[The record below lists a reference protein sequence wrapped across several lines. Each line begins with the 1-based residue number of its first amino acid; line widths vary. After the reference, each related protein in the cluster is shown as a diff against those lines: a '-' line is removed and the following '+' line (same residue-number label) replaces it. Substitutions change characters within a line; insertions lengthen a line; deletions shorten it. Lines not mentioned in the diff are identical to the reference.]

1 MSTTLTLTANKSAA
15 VTKAWGGSNVHSG
28 DIFNLP
34 WYKFSD
40 NTNYAYYDIFV
51 GFASAASSYRFR
63 PITSGQ
69 LNLTFNGSNAIGR
82 MYLHTLAE
90 SFSEESV
97 SYDNEPA
104 TSEVYSVAS
113 KAFTSAVS
121 LQSWAQ
127 VLESAAIKNILSYGL
142 RLQSGFSKDLSTQDA
157 AFLLCSSRHA
167 TTPPTLA
174 ITFGDADAVPVAI
187 NTTPAAAA
195 VVNRAAPI
203 LFAADV
209 SHGSAITIEQL
220 APTSAT
226 LQYRKKSASSYST
239 ATATV
244 SGTSAACTLPANTL
258 TDSGAYEF
266 RFVGTT
272 NSGASFTTA
281 WQEFSSVD
289 TIPVATPL
297 SPDSS
302 LEDGTQAI
310 AFRWMHN
317 NESGSAQT
325 KAELQ
330 KSADGSTWT
339 TLGIVTG
346 AANEYAAPAGTF
358 TSGTWYWRVRTYNL
372 DGAAGEWSDALSFVV
387 VAGPTK
393 PVIVVKDASPRPLI
407 NWQTSE
413 QSAYQLQLDDI
424 IDHTE
429 YGSEKTWH
437 CPVYLDDGAHT
448 FRVRSQNS
456 YGLWSEWGSAT
467 FTVSH
472 TASGAVVLTVDAD
485 HRAELSWSYAGSW
498 TEFVVYRDGVAI
510 AKTTDYSYTD
520 DYSVGT
526 VRYQV
531 RVCASD
537 GTYNYSLSNE
547 VTVSVMPET
556 VMLSALGSGK
566 WLFLRLSTAQ
576 HRTNTIKASRTF
588 SLTHLSGRK
597 FPEAELTEFC
607 DRSISVSYAT
617 DDEAEKAALEALM
630 GSPVCLKTP
639 GGKMVIGIL
648 DTLSETESMFYSSYN
663 FAVSQMHYPEEVD
676 LDA

>member
-1 MSTTLTLTANKSAA
+1 MSVGTSRHSSPPQLVVTFDDNNVKPSLTTPSPASGVRLDRTVALPFSTHLAPSSVTTLKSLTAASGKFEYRVKGASTLTTIN
-15 VTKAWGGSNVHSG
+15 VTPSSVDGS
-28 DIFNLP
+28 
-34 WYKFSD
+34 
-40 NTNYAYYDIFV
+40 
-51 GFASAASSYRFR
+51 
-63 PITSGQ
+63 
-69 LNLTFNGSNAIGR
+69 
-82 MYLHTLAE
+82 
-90 SFSEESV
+90 
-97 SYDNEPA
+97 
-104 TSEVYSVAS
+104 
-113 KAFTSAVS
+113 
-121 LQSWAQ
+121 
-127 VLESAAIKNILSYGL
+127 LSY
-142 RLQSGFSKDLSTQDA
+142 
-157 AFLLCSSRHA
+157 
-167 TTPPTLA
+167 
-174 ITFGDADAVPVAI
+174 
-187 NTTPAAAA
+187 
-195 VVNRAAPI
+195 
-203 LFAADV
+203 
-209 SHGSAITIEQL
+209 
-220 APTSAT
+220 
-226 LQYRKKSASSYST
+226 T
-239 ATATV
+239 A
-244 SGTSAACTLPANTL
+244 PANTFAAGEYEYRFTV
-258 TDSGAYEF
+258 TDNLGQ
-266 RFVGTT
+266 T
-272 NSGASFTTA
+272 ASTA
-281 WQEFSSVD
+281 WSSFDTRD

-310 AFRWMHN
+310 TFRWMHS
-317 NESGSAQT
+317 NESGSPPT
-325 KAELQ
+325 GAELQ
-330 KSADGSTWT
+330 KSSDGSAWT
-339 TLGIVTG
+339 TFLKRTTSTIG
-346 AANEYAAPAGTF
+346 YKCPAGTF

-372 DGAAGEWSDALSFVV
+372 DGVAGEWSDALSFVV

-413 QSAYQLQLDDI
+413 QSAYQLQLDEI
-424 IDHTE
+424 IDVTE
-429 YGSEKTWH
+429 YGSEKTWR
-437 CPVYLDDGAHT
+437 CPIYLDDGAHT
-448 FRVRSQNS
+448 FRVRSQNN

-472 TASGAVVLTVDAD
+472 SPYVAKVTLVVDAD

-498 TEFVVYRDGVAI
+498 TEFVIYRNGVAI

-531 RVCASD
+531 RACASD

-566 WLFLRLSTAQ
+566 WLFLKLSTAQ
-576 HRTNTIKASRTF
+576 HRTNTIKASRAF

-648 DTLSETESMFYSSYN
+648 DTLSETESMFYSSYS
-663 FAVSQMHYPEEVD
+663 FAVSQMLYPEEVD

>member
-15 VTKAWGGSNVHSG
+15 VTQTWGGSNVHTG
-28 DIFNLP
+28 DVFNLP
-34 WYKFSD
+34 WHLD
-40 NTNYAYYDIFV
+40 ITATNRASYDIYV
-51 GFASAASSYRFR
+51 GFSAVAQAYRFK
-63 PITSGQ
+63 PIETGI
-69 LNLTFNGSNAIGR
+69 LTLTYNGDNAIGTITV
-82 MYLHTLAE
+82 YPLNE

-97 SYDNEPA
+97 SYNAKP
-104 TSEVYSVAS
+104 S
-113 KAFTSAVS
+113 KDAYAALRSFTSAVS
-121 LQSWAQ
+121 LQSWSAKIKA
-127 VLESAAIKNILSYGL
+127 AAIKAA
-142 RLQSGFSKDLSTQDA
+142 LQHGIDIEATFGRDLSTQDA

-167 TTPPTLA
+167 STPPTLA

-195 VVNRAAPI
+195 VVNRAAPV

-209 SHGSAITIEQL
+209 SQGSAITIEQL

-244 SGTSAACTLPANTL
+244 SGTSVSCTLPANTL

-272 NSGASFTTA
+272 NSSASFTTD

-310 AFRWMHN
+310 TFRWTHS

-330 KSADGSTWT
+330 KSADGSTWA
-339 TLGIVTG
+339 TLGTVTG

-358 TSGTWYWRVRTYNL
+358 SSGTWYWRVRTYNL

-413 QSAYQLQLDDI
+413 QSAYQLQLDGI
-424 IDHTE
+424 IDVTE
-429 YGSEKTWH
+429 YGSEKTWR

-472 TASGAVVLTVDAD
+472 TAGGAIALTVDAD

-531 RVCASD
+531 RACASD

-556 VMLSALGSGK
+556 VMLSALGSGE

-588 SLTHLSGRK
+588 SLTHLSGRR

-607 DRSISVSYAT
+607 DRSISVSYAA
-617 DDEAEKAALEALM
+617 DDVAEKTALEALM

-648 DTLSETESMFYSSYN
+648 DTLSETESMFYSSYS

>member
-15 VTKAWGGSNVHSG
+15 ISRTSSNAAT
-28 DIFNLP
+28 DFNDHTSATVDLS
-34 WYKFSD
+34 WNLSRVD
-40 NTNYAYYDIFV
+40 TNYLLA
-51 GFASAASSYRFR
+51 GFPAVAASYDYK
-63 PITSGQ
+63 PILRAVVKAYLSCDTDYTMAATKKVWVEGVTSDWDESSVTSRKV
-69 LNLTFNGSNAIGR
+69 TFAPGSGFVSVAGGAAGV
-82 MYLHTLAE
+82 YQFSAL
-90 SFSEESV
+90 SEESARYV
-97 SYDNEPA
+97 LLHGCAIHSYSAQMWYLSVGTSRHSSPPQLLITFDDSNVQPKLTTPA
-104 TSEVYSVAS
+104 PAS
-113 KAFTSAVS
+113 GVRLNKA
-121 LQSWAQ
+121 
-127 VLESAAIKNILSYGL
+127 AAIKFSTSFAQSDVFTIKSLTPASGTFEYRLKGASSSTTAAATISSTILSY
-142 RLQSGFSKDLSTQDA
+142 
-157 AFLLCSSRHA
+157 
-167 TTPPTLA
+167 
-174 ITFGDADAVPVAI
+174 
-187 NTTPAAAA
+187 
-195 VVNRAAPI
+195 
-203 LFAADV
+203 
-209 SHGSAITIEQL
+209 
-220 APTSAT
+220 
-226 LQYRKKSASSYST
+226 T
-239 ATATV
+239 A
-244 SGTSAACTLPANTL
+244 PANTFAAGEYEYRFTV
-258 TDSGAYEF
+258 TDNLGQ
-266 RFVGTT
+266 T
-272 NSGASFTTA
+272 ASTA
-281 WQEFSSVD
+281 WSVFD
-289 TIPVATPL
+289 TRDTVSTAAADEP
-297 SPDSS
+297 SGS
-302 LEDGTQAI
+302 LCDGDQPI
-310 AFRWMHN
+310 SFRWTHI

-339 TLGIVTG
+339 ALTTVTG
-346 AANEYAAPAGTF
+346 SVNEYSAPAGTF
-358 TSGTWYWRVRTYNL
+358 ASGTWFWRVRTYNL
-372 DGAAGEWSDALSFVV
+372 DNAAGAWSDAASFVTV
-387 VAGPTK
+387 SAPSTPK
-393 PVIVVKDASPRPLI
+393 VIVQASPRPLI
-407 NWQTSE
+407 TWQTNE
-413 QSAYQLQLDDI
+413 QSAYQIQLDTAVDTT
-424 IDHTE
+424 D
-429 YGSEKTWH
+429 YGSGKSWRS
-437 CPVYLDDGAHT
+437 PVYLDDGLHVA
-448 FRVRSQNS
+448 RVRVQNS
-456 YGLWSEWGSAT
+456 YGVWSEWGSAT

-472 TASGAVVLTVDAD
+472 TAGGAIVLTVDAD

-510 AKTTDYSYTD
+510 AKTTDDSYTD

-531 RVCASD
+531 RACASD

-648 DTLSETESMFYSSYN
+648 DTLSETESMFYSSYT

>member
-15 VTKAWGGSNVHSG
+15 VTKVWGSNNVHSG

-40 NTNYAYYDIFV
+40 NTNYTYYDIFV
-51 GFASAASSYRFR
+51 GFASAAAAYRFK
-63 PITSGQ
+63 PITAGQ
-69 LNLTFNGSNAIGR
+69 LDVTFNGSNAIGR
-82 MYLHTLAE
+82 FYLFTLAE
-90 SFSEESV
+90 SFSEDSV
-97 SYDNEPA
+97 SYDDEPSA
-104 TSEVYSVAS
+104 FETSSVAS

-127 VLESAAIKNILSYGL
+127 TLNSAAVKRIALNGL
-142 RLQSGFSKDLSTQDA
+142 KLNSSFKYDLSTQDA

-167 TTPPTLA
+167 STPPTLA
-174 ITFGDADAVPVAI
+174 ITFGDADAVPVAA
-187 NTTPAAAA
+187 NTTPAAGA
-195 VVNRAAPI
+195 VVNRAAPV

-209 SHGSAITIEQL
+209 SQGSAVTLEQL

-226 LQYRKKSASSYST
+226 LQYRKKSASSYS
-239 ATATV
+239 AAAATV
-244 SGTSAACTLPANTL
+244 SGTSASCTLPANTL

-272 NSGASFTTA
+272 NSGASFTTD

-310 AFRWMHN
+310 TFRWTHS

-330 KSADGSTWT
+330 KSADGSAWT
-339 TLGIVTG
+339 TLGTVTG
-346 AANEYAAPAGTF
+346 ASNEYAAPAGTF

-372 DGAAGEWSDALSFVV
+372 DGAAGEWSAALSFVV

-393 PVIVVKDASPRPLI
+393 PAIVVKDASPRPLI

-424 IDHTE
+424 IDVTE
-429 YGSEKTWH
+429 YGSEKTWR

-472 TASGAVVLTVDAD
+472 TASGSVVLTVDAD

-531 RVCASD
+531 RACASD

-576 HRTNTIKASRTF
+576 HRTNTIKASRAF

-617 DDEAEKAALEALM
+617 DDETEKAALEALM

-648 DTLSETESMFYSSYN
+648 DTLSETESMFYSSYS
-663 FAVSQMHYPEEVD
+663 FAINQMHYPEEVD

>member
-15 VTKAWGGSNVHSG
+15 ISRTSSNAATDFNNHTSTMVDLSWNLGRVDTNYLLAGFPAVAAAYDYKPILHAVVKAYLRCDTDYTTSATKKVWVESVTSDWDEASVTSRKVAFAPGSGFVSVPGGAAGVYQFSALSKESARYALLHGCAIHSYSAPLWYLSVGTSRYSSPPQLLITFDDSNVQPK
-28 DIFNLP
+28 L
-34 WYKFSD
+34 
-40 NTNYAYYDIFV
+40 
-51 GFASAASSYRFR
+51 
-63 PITSGQ
+63 
-69 LNLTFNGSNAIGR
+69 
-82 MYLHTLAE
+82 
-90 SFSEESV
+90 
-97 SYDNEPA
+97 
-104 TSEVYSVAS
+104 
-113 KAFTSAVS
+113 
-121 LQSWAQ
+121 
-127 VLESAAIKNILSYGL
+127 
-142 RLQSGFSKDLSTQDA
+142 
-157 AFLLCSSRHA
+157 
-167 TTPPTLA
+167 TTPAPASGVRLNKASA
-174 ITFGDADAVPVAI
+174 ITFSTSLVQSSAFTLK
-187 NTTPAAAA
+187 NLTPASGTFEYRLKGASSTTTAAA
-195 VVNRAAPI
+195 
-203 LFAADV
+203 
-209 SHGSAITIEQL
+209 TI
-220 APTSAT
+220 
-226 LQYRKKSASSYST
+226 SSTTISYT
-239 ATATV
+239 A
-244 SGTSAACTLPANTL
+244 PANTFAAGEYEYRFSV
-258 TDSGAYEF
+258 TDNLGQTVY
-266 RFVGTT
+266 
-272 NSGASFTTA
+272 TA
-281 WQEFSSVD
+281 WSSFD
-289 TIPVATPL
+289 TRDTVSTAMADEPSGNL
-297 SPDSS
+297 
-302 LEDGTQAI
+302 LDGDQPISFHWTHI
-310 AFRWMHN
+310 

-339 TLGIVTG
+339 ALTTVPG
-346 AANEYAAPAGTF
+346 AANEYSAPAGTF
-358 TSGTWYWRVRTYNL
+358 ASGTWFWRVRTYNL
-372 DGAAGEWSDALSFVV
+372 DNAAGEWSDAASFVTV
-387 VAGPTK
+387 SAPSTPK
-393 PVIVVKDASPRPLI
+393 VIVQASPRPLI
-407 NWQTSE
+407 TWQTNE
-413 QSAYQLQLDDI
+413 QSAYQIQLDTAVDTT
-424 IDHTE
+424 D
-429 YGSEKTWH
+429 YGSGKSWRS
-437 CPVYLDDGAHT
+437 PVYLDDGLHVA
-448 FRVRSQNS
+448 RVHVQNS
-456 YGLWSEWGSAT
+456 YGVWSEWGSAT

-485 HRAELSWSYAGSW
+485 HRADLSWSYAGSW

-531 RVCASD
+531 RACASD

-617 DDEAEKAALEALM
+617 DDEDEKAALEALM

-648 DTLSETESMFYSSYN
+648 DTLSETESMFYSSYS

>member
-15 VTKAWGGSNVHSG
+15 ISRTSSNAATDFNDHTSEMVDLSWNLGRVDTNYLLAGFPSVAASYDYKPILRAVVKAYLSCDTDYTTSATKKVWVESVTSDWDEASVTSRKVAFAPGSGFVSVPGGAAGVYQFSALSKESARYALLHGCAIHSYSAPLWYLSVGTSRYSSPPQLLITFDDSNVQPK
-28 DIFNLP
+28 L
-34 WYKFSD
+34 
-40 NTNYAYYDIFV
+40 
-51 GFASAASSYRFR
+51 
-63 PITSGQ
+63 
-69 LNLTFNGSNAIGR
+69 
-82 MYLHTLAE
+82 
-90 SFSEESV
+90 
-97 SYDNEPA
+97 
-104 TSEVYSVAS
+104 
-113 KAFTSAVS
+113 
-121 LQSWAQ
+121 
-127 VLESAAIKNILSYGL
+127 
-142 RLQSGFSKDLSTQDA
+142 
-157 AFLLCSSRHA
+157 
-167 TTPPTLA
+167 TTPAPVSGVRLNKASA
-174 ITFGDADAVPVAI
+174 ITFSTSLVQSDVFTI
-187 NTTPAAAA
+187 KRLTPASGTFEYRLKGASSTTTAAA
-195 VVNRAAPI
+195 TISSTTISYTAPANT
-203 LFAADV
+203 FAA
-209 SHGSAITIEQL
+209 GEYE
-220 APTSAT
+220 
-226 LQYRKKSASSYST
+226 YRFSVTDNLGQTVYTAWSSFDTRDTVPT
-239 ATATV
+239 ATADEP
-244 SGTSAACTLPANTL
+244 SGNLL
-258 TDSGAYEF
+258 
-266 RFVGTT
+266 
-272 NSGASFTTA
+272 
-281 WQEFSSVD
+281 
-289 TIPVATPL
+289 
-297 SPDSS
+297 
-302 LEDGTQAI
+302 DGDQPI
-310 AFRWMHN
+310 SFRWTHI

-339 TLGIVTG
+339 ALTTVTG
-346 AANEYAAPAGTF
+346 SANEYSAPAGTF
-358 TSGTWYWRVRTYNL
+358 ASGTWFWRVRTYNL
-372 DGAAGEWSDALSFVV
+372 DNAAGAWSDAASFVTV
-387 VAGPTK
+387 SAPSAPK
-393 PVIVVKDASPRPLI
+393 VIVQASPRPLI
-407 NWQTSE
+407 TWQTNE
-413 QSAYQLQLDDI
+413 QSAYQIQLDTAVDTT
-424 IDHTE
+424 D
-429 YGSEKTWH
+429 YGSGKSWRS
-437 CPVYLDDGAHT
+437 PVYLDDGLHVA
-448 FRVRSQNS
+448 RVRVQNS
-456 YGLWSEWGSAT
+456 FGVWSEWGSAT

-531 RVCASD
+531 RACASD

-617 DDEAEKAALEALM
+617 DDEDEKAALEALM

>member
-15 VTKAWGGSNVHSG
+15 ISRTSSNAATDFNDHTSAMVDLSWNLGRVDTHYLLAGFPAVAASYDYKPILRAVVKAYLSCDTDYTTAATKKVWVEGVTSDWEETSVTSRKVAFAPGSGFVSVPGGAAGVYQFSALSNESARYALLYGCAIHSYSAPLWYLSVGTSRYSSPPQLLITFDDSNVQPK
-28 DIFNLP
+28 L
-34 WYKFSD
+34 
-40 NTNYAYYDIFV
+40 
-51 GFASAASSYRFR
+51 
-63 PITSGQ
+63 
-69 LNLTFNGSNAIGR
+69 
-82 MYLHTLAE
+82 
-90 SFSEESV
+90 
-97 SYDNEPA
+97 
-104 TSEVYSVAS
+104 
-113 KAFTSAVS
+113 
-121 LQSWAQ
+121 
-127 VLESAAIKNILSYGL
+127 
-142 RLQSGFSKDLSTQDA
+142 
-157 AFLLCSSRHA
+157 
-167 TTPPTLA
+167 TTPSPASGVRLNKASA
-174 ITFGDADAVPVAI
+174 ITFSTSLVQSSAFTLKNLTAVSGTFEYRLKNASP
-187 NTTPAAAA
+187 TTTAAATISSTMISYT
-195 VVNRAAPI
+195 APANT
-203 LFAADV
+203 FAA
-209 SHGSAITIEQL
+209 GEYE
-220 APTSAT
+220 
-226 LQYRKKSASSYST
+226 YRFSVTDNLGQTAYTAWSSFDTRDTVPT
-239 ATATV
+239 ATADEP
-244 SGTSAACTLPANTL
+244 SGNLL
-258 TDSGAYEF
+258 
-266 RFVGTT
+266 
-272 NSGASFTTA
+272 
-281 WQEFSSVD
+281 
-289 TIPVATPL
+289 
-297 SPDSS
+297 
-302 LEDGTQAI
+302 DGDQPI
-310 AFRWMHN
+310 SFRWTHI

-339 TLGIVTG
+339 ALTTVTG
-346 AANEYAAPAGTF
+346 SANEYSAPAGTF
-358 TSGTWYWRVRTYNL
+358 ASGTWFWRVRTYNL
-372 DGAAGEWSDALSFVV
+372 DNAAGEWSDAASFVTV
-387 VAGPTK
+387 SAPSTPK
-393 PVIVVKDASPRPLI
+393 VIVQASPRPLI
-407 NWQTSE
+407 TWQTNE
-413 QSAYQLQLDDI
+413 QSAYQIQLDTAVDTT
-424 IDHTE
+424 D
-429 YGSEKTWH
+429 YGSGKSWRS
-437 CPVYLDDGAHT
+437 PVYLDDGLHVA
-448 FRVRSQNS
+448 RVRVQNS

-531 RVCASD
+531 RACASD
-537 GTYNYSLSNE
+537 GIYNYSLSNE

-648 DTLSETESMFYSSYN
+648 DTLSETESMFYSSYS

>member
-15 VTKAWGGSNVHSG
+15 ISRTSSNAAT
-28 DIFNLP
+28 DFNDHTSAMVDLS
-34 WYKFSD
+34 WNLGRVDTHYLL
-40 NTNYAYYDIFV
+40 A
-51 GFASAASSYRFR
+51 GFPAVAASYDYK
-63 PITSGQ
+63 PILRAVVKAYLSCDTDYTTAATKKVWVEGVTSDWDEASV
-69 LNLTFNGSNAIGR
+69 TSRKVAFAPGSGFVSVPGGAAGV
-82 MYLHTLAE
+82 YQFSAL
-90 SFSEESV
+90 SEESARHV
-97 SYDNEPA
+97 LLHGCAIHSYSA
-104 TSEVYSVAS
+104 QMWYLSVGTSRYSS
-113 KAFTSAVS
+113 PP
-121 LQSWAQ
+121 Q
-127 VLESAAIKNILSYGL
+127 
-142 RLQSGFSKDLSTQDA
+142 
-157 AFLLCSSRHA
+157 LLITFDDSNVQPKL
-167 TTPPTLA
+167 TTPAPASGVRLNKASA
-174 ITFGDADAVPVAI
+174 ITFSTSLVQSDVFTI
-187 NTTPAAAA
+187 KSLTPASGTFEYRLKGASSSTTAAA
-195 VVNRAAPI
+195 TISSTTISYTAPANT
-203 LFAADV
+203 FAA
-209 SHGSAITIEQL
+209 GEYE
-220 APTSAT
+220 
-226 LQYRKKSASSYST
+226 YRFTVTDNLGQTVYTAWSSFDTRDTVPT
-239 ATATV
+239 ATADEP
-244 SGTSAACTLPANTL
+244 SGNLL
-258 TDSGAYEF
+258 
-266 RFVGTT
+266 
-272 NSGASFTTA
+272 
-281 WQEFSSVD
+281 
-289 TIPVATPL
+289 
-297 SPDSS
+297 
-302 LEDGTQAI
+302 DGDQPI
-310 AFRWMHN
+310 SFRWTHI

-339 TLGIVTG
+339 ALTTVTG
-346 AANEYAAPAGTF
+346 SVNEYSAPAGTF
-358 TSGTWYWRVRTYNL
+358 ASGTWFWRVRTYNL
-372 DGAAGEWSDALSFVV
+372 DNAAGAWSDAASFVTV
-387 VAGPTK
+387 SAPSTPK
-393 PVIVVKDASPRPLI
+393 VIVQASPRPLI
-407 NWQTSE
+407 TWQTNE
-413 QSAYQLQLDDI
+413 QSAYQIQLDTAVGTTD
-424 IDHTE
+424 
-429 YGSEKTWH
+429 YGSGKSWRS
-437 CPVYLDDGAHT
+437 PIYLDDGLHVA
-448 FRVRSQNS
+448 RVRVQNS
-456 YGLWSEWGSAT
+456 YGVWSEWGSAT

-531 RVCASD
+531 RACASD

-588 SLTHLSGRK
+588 SLTHLSGRR

-648 DTLSETESMFYSSYN
+648 DTLSETESMFYSSYT

-676 LDA
+676 LDV

>member
-15 VTKAWGGSNVHSG
+15 ISRTSSNAAT
-28 DIFNLP
+28 DFNDHTSATVDLS
-34 WYKFSD
+34 WNLSRVD
-40 NTNYAYYDIFV
+40 TNYLLA
-51 GFASAASSYRFR
+51 GFPAVAASYNYK
-63 PITSGQ
+63 PILRAVVKAYLSCDTDYTMAATKKVWVESVTSDWDEASV
-69 LNLTFNGSNAIGR
+69 TSRKVAFAPGSGFVSVPGGAAGV
-82 MYLHTLAE
+82 YQFSAL
-90 SFSEESV
+90 SEESARHV
-97 SYDNEPA
+97 LLHGCAIHSYSALMWYLSVGTSRYSSPPQLLITFDDSNVQPSLITPSPA
-104 TSEVYSVAS
+104 SGVRLNKAS
-113 KAFTSAVS
+113 
-121 LQSWAQ
+121 
-127 VLESAAIKNILSYGL
+127 
-142 RLQSGFSKDLSTQDA
+142 
-157 AFLLCSSRHA
+157 
-167 TTPPTLA
+167 A
-174 ITFGDADAVPVAI
+174 ITFSTSLVQSSAFTLKNLTAVSGTFEYRLKGASSI
-187 NTTPAAAA
+187 TTAAATISSTTISYT
-195 VVNRAAPI
+195 APANT
-203 LFAADV
+203 FAA
-209 SHGSAITIEQL
+209 GEYE
-220 APTSAT
+220 
-226 LQYRKKSASSYST
+226 YRFSVTDNLGQTASTGWSSFDTRDTVPT
-239 ATATV
+239 ATADEP
-244 SGTSAACTLPANTL
+244 SGNLL
-258 TDSGAYEF
+258 
-266 RFVGTT
+266 
-272 NSGASFTTA
+272 
-281 WQEFSSVD
+281 
-289 TIPVATPL
+289 
-297 SPDSS
+297 
-302 LEDGTQAI
+302 DGDQPI
-310 AFRWMHN
+310 SFRWTHI

-339 TLGIVTG
+339 ALTTVTG
-346 AANEYAAPAGTF
+346 SANEYSAPAGTF
-358 TSGTWYWRVRTYNL
+358 ASGTWFWRVRTYNL
-372 DGAAGEWSDALSFVV
+372 DNAAGAWSDAASFVTV
-387 VAGPTK
+387 SAPSTPK
-393 PVIVVKDASPRPLI
+393 VIVQASPRPLI
-407 NWQTSE
+407 TWQTNE
-413 QSAYQLQLDDI
+413 QSAYQIQLDTAVGTTD
-424 IDHTE
+424 
-429 YGSEKTWH
+429 YGSGKSWRS
-437 CPVYLDDGAHT
+437 PIYFNDGLHVA
-448 FRVRSQNS
+448 RVRVQNS
-456 YGLWSEWGSAT
+456 YGVWSEWGSAT

-472 TASGAVVLTVDAD
+472 TAGGAVVLTVDAD

-510 AKTTDYSYTD
+510 AKTTDDSYTD

-531 RVCASD
+531 RACASD

-648 DTLSETESMFYSSYN
+648 DTLSETESMFYSSYT

>member
-15 VTKAWGGSNVHSG
+15 VAKVWGDTNVHTG
-28 DIFNLP
+28 DVFDFP
-34 WYKFSD
+34 WYSD
-40 NTNYAYYDIFV
+40 DSTYPDAAYYIYL
-51 GFASAASSYRFR
+51 GFNAPSEAYKYR
-63 PITSGQ
+63 PILSAIFKCGAGKSLSYCQTFLKGLQQSFNEDSVNYSNQPAIDSTPQGSFYVGSYTTIEWNQ
-69 LNLTFNGSNAIGR
+69 ANLKPHGAA
-82 MYLHTLAE
+82 LAAE
-90 SFSEESV
+90 
-97 SYDNEPA
+97 
-104 TSEVYSVAS
+104 
-113 KAFTSAVS
+113 
-121 LQSWAQ
+121 
-127 VLESAAIKNILSYGL
+127 YGL
-142 RLQSGFSKDLSTQDA
+142 RLDCYVSQMSGASSAIARFA
-157 AFLLCSSRHA
+157 SSRHA
-167 TTPPTLA
+167 EKAPVIIATL
-174 ITFGDADAVPVAI
+174 GDSDVTAVVSPVS
-187 NTTPAAAA
+187 PAAGSF
-195 VVNRAAPI
+195 VNRAEKVSFMASVGNSAI
-203 LFAADV
+203 SFAAL
-209 SHGSAITIEQL
+209 SAR
-220 APTSAT
+220 SAT
-226 LQYRKKSASSYST
+226 LEYRTAGATAVTSKTAVVSASGISYT
-239 ATATV
+239 A
-244 SGTSAACTLPANTL
+244 PANL
-258 TDSGAYEF
+258 FASGNYEYRFKIVDNLGRAAYSAW
-266 RFVGTT
+266 T
-272 NSGASFTTA
+272 AFTTH
-281 WQEFSSVD
+281 D

-310 AFRWMHN
+310 TFRWTHS

-339 TLGIVTG
+339 ALTTVTG

-358 TSGTWYWRVRTYNL
+358 ASGTWFWRVRTYNL
-372 DGAAGEWSDALSFVV
+372 DNAAGAWSDAASFVTV
-387 VAGPTK
+387 SAPSTPK
-393 PVIVVKDASPRPLI
+393 VIVQASPRPLI
-407 NWQTSE
+407 TWQTNE
-413 QSAYQLQLDDI
+413 QSAYQIQLDTAVDTT
-424 IDHTE
+424 D
-429 YGSEKTWH
+429 YGSGKSWRS
-437 CPVYLDDGAHT
+437 PVYLDDGLHVA
-448 FRVRSQNS
+448 RVRVQNS
-456 YGLWSEWGSAT
+456 YGVWSEWGSAT

-472 TASGAVVLTVDAD
+472 TASGSVVLTVDAD

-498 TEFVVYRDGVAI
+498 TEFVIYRNGVAI

-531 RVCASD
+531 RACASD

-576 HRTNTIKASRTF
+576 HRTNTIKASRAF

-617 DDEAEKAALEALM
+617 DDVAEKAALETLM